1 MNTPTST
8 PDHKNVTPTAEGQTG
23 KRGRETPTT
32 PMDQPVQKPA
42 KTDIPR
48 AVRRELLVARPIG
61 QPDPAG
67 FPAEPRED

>member
-8 PDHKNVTPTAEGQTG
+8 PDRKNVTPKADTQTG

-32 PMDQPVQKPA
+32 PTDQPVQKPA
-42 KTDIPR
+42 KTDAPP
-48 AVRRELLVARPIG
+48 AVRRELLVSRPFG
-61 QPDPAG
+61 LPDPAG